1 MENFFREL
9 EDALRGE
16 VSEYEYRDSLAYY
29 REYFREQMSL
39 GKSEA
44 EIIEQLG
51 SPRLIARSII
61 DAHGIEEEEGQSG
74 YRDTQNDF
82 GNEDVRESSPQGH
95 NTVMRKIGGIATL
108 ILILLLVAVV
118 LKAILPL
125 ILIIVP
131 VLLIVKMFQGE

>member
-44 EIIEQLG
+44 EIMEQLG

-82 GNEDVRESSPQGH
+82 GNEDVREFSPQGH